1 METAN
6 YPSVKPNQA
15 AWIIVLAILCLPARN
30 SLAQQTNDI
39 DKLHNEIK
47 TKAEMG
53 DVKAQAQFGGLYG
66 NGQGVEKDF
75 VEAYAWLNL
84 AARSDEQSAKQRDA
98 LELRMT
104 PQQVAD
110 AQKRTKELRV
120 VIETKKKIA
129 LGLAKTNAVDAAGS
143 PQNSVSANSET
154 NKPIPQIKVVQPNGA
169 IRETY
174 IGGSIFKEE
183 HKRAMRT
190 AIGTRD
196 LFGRKEY
203 AGFTELRF
211 QGITSDG
218 LIVLRL
224 TEVDTQSKRRTSS
237 ISADANTGTPGYVNG
252 VYVEGRTTIRGTIT
266 HPAEELS
273 PNTTEFS
280 FDPTKETELTIA
292 GYRVRFLEFTQ
303 QKLKYSYAK

>member
-1 METAN
+1 M
-6 YPSVKPNQA
+6 
-15 AWIIVLAILCLPARN
+15 LLGLLCLSAIP
-30 SLAQQTNDI
+30 SLAQQTNNI
-39 DKLHNEIK
+39 ELHDEIRA
-47 TKAEMG
+47 KAETGNTEAQTQLGGMYG
-53 DVKAQAQFGGLYG
+53 DGH
-66 NGQGVEKDF
+66 GVEKDF

-84 AARSDEQSAKQRDA
+84 AAKFDEKSAKQRDS

-104 PQQVAD
+104 PQQIAD

-120 VIETKKKIA
+120 AIETKKQIA
-129 LGLAKTNAVDAAGS
+129 SGLAKTNAVDTAGS
-143 PQNSVSANSET
+143 SQNSVSANNET
-154 NKPIPQIKVVQPNGA
+154 NKPIPQIKAVQPNGA

-237 ISADANTGTPGYVNG
+237 ISADANVGKPGYVNG
-252 VYVEGRTTIRGTIT
+252 VYVDGGTTIRGTIT
-266 HPAEELS
+266 HPAEELP

-280 FDPTKETELTIA
+280 FDPTKETELAIA
-292 GYRVRFLEFTQ
+292 GYRVRFLEFTH

>member
-1 METAN
+1 MKLT
-6 YPSVKPNQA
+6 YSQA
-15 AWIIVLAILCLPARN
+15 LFFVLLFHVSAA
-30 SLAQQTNDI
+30 SFAQTTNDTPS
-39 DKLHNEIK
+39 LYEGIK
-47 TKAEMG
+47 AKAETG
-53 DVKAQAQFGGLYG
+53 DVEAQAQIGRMYNDGRET
-66 NGQGVEKDF
+66 EKDF
-75 VEAYAWLNL
+75 VEAYAWFNL
-84 AARSDEQSAKQRDA
+84 AARFDEKSATQRDA
-98 LELRMT
+98 LELKMT
-104 PQQVAD
+104 PQQIAD
-110 AQKRTKELRV
+110 GQKRTKELRV
-120 VIETKKKIA
+120 AIETKKQIVS
-129 LGLAKTNAVDAAGS
+129 GLAKTNVVDTAGS
-143 PQNSVSANSET
+143 SRNSVSANNET
-154 NKPIPQIKVVQPNGA
+154 NKPIPQIKAVQPNGA

-183 HKRAMRT
+183 HKRAMRS

-224 TEVDTQSKRRTSS
+224 TEVDTESKRRTSS
-237 ISADANTGTPGYVNG
+237 ISADANVGRPGYVNG
-252 VYVEGRTTIRGTIT
+252 VYVDGRAKIQGTIT
-266 HPAEELS
+266 HPAQELP

-280 FDPTKETELTIA
+280 FDPTKEAELAIA